1 MNIEQNSN
9 SFKVKYNEIDPE
21 TDQVTHTEMSILK
34 EDPDCDSKVRA
45 LITEKSADY
54 NEITKRNA
62 IRNYENLIQSQET
75 A

>member
-1 MNIEQNSN
+1 MNVRTNSN
-9 SFKVKYNEIDPE
+9 SFILSYNEIDPE

-34 EDPDCDSKVRA
+34 DDPDCDSKVRA

-54 NEITKRNA
+54 NEITKRNT